1 MSEKWKK
8 MRNAKLLTYLIIYIN
23 RFVPREKMNQKCDP
37 IIREECG
44 MTMRT
49 ECQNLCKEKCANE
62 DKKVCM
68 TIPHQECNERPVE
81 NCQDVPSTNCRKV
94 SSYLNETSYTKHVY
108 DTIQILST
116 YDF

>member
-1 MSEKWKK
+1 MGI
-8 MRNAKLLTYLIIYIN
+8 AKLLIYLIIYIN

-94 SSYLNETSYTKHVY
+94 SSYQNETSY
-108 DTIQILST
+108 DTIQMHIIFSLLVFYT
-116 YDF
+116 QKC